1 MTKFYET
8 VLSVLKQDNRFY
20 TEDGVLLRNAVYEA
34 AMQMDTNLIHLLL
47 ANELTKEHFF
57 KEVDGIAVFDKVGF
71 GWVVNNREF
80 LPDSYTRFKNKI
92 GLANERGEDIFS
104 IDNVELVFPYKDCVL
119 EGGQTTEEQ
128 KKGEIFYNETLASD
142 EVDRL
147 LYPKCFTSPILYDKN
162 GAKRINGVSEHDN
175 LIIKGNN
182 LLALASLKKKYAG
195 VIKCIY
201 IDPPY
206 YFIENKSGD
215 TFGYNS
221 NFKLSTW
228 LTFMKNRLSI
238 AKELLSAEGTIWISV
253 GKDGQHYLKVLAD
266 DIFGADCFVADIAWQ
281 KTYSPRN
288 DAHGISSE
296 IESILVYSKRPS
308 WQPYKL
314 PRTAKMNSVYKNPD
328 NDYTLWRTSDAFA
341 PSAATHQGMV
351 YAIQHPVTGELIYPY
366 NGACWPLEQNS
377 MLREM
382 SNWADYK
389 FEDINDDE
397 RRAQVCGLPA
407 DSVRKNVKAI
417 MLAEPLE
424 SARKKALAI
433 IERGQ
438 WPKFFFT
445 KDGYGGIA
453 RKTYLNDSKG
463 KVVTNFWSFEQV
475 GHTDEAKK
483 EIVTIFDDKAFATP
497 KPERLIMQILQVA
510 TKPGDLVLDYHLGSG
525 TTCSVAHKMGRQY
538 IGIEQMD
545 YIKSLA
551 VNRLRFAISGGKSGI
566 SEIVEWTGG
575 GSFVYC
581 ELAKA
586 NQNFVDE
593 IQTVTT
599 TEGIEDIYSRIIK
612 TGFISS
618 KVNPKDIDANA
629 EDFYALS
636 LDNQKRFLMEL
647 LDKNLLY
654 VNYCD
659 IDDEEYGIS
668 AEDKAFTR
676 SFYGEV

>member
-8 VLSVLKQDNRFY
+8 VLNVLKQDNRFF

-34 AMQMDTNLIHLLL
+34 AMQMDTNLVRLLL
-47 ANELTKEHFF
+47 SNEITKGHFF

-92 GLANERGEDIFS
+92 GLTN
-104 IDNVELVFPYKDCVL
+104 DNGNVISATGDVELVFPYKDCVL

-128 KKGEIFYNETLASD
+128 KNGEIFYNETLAPD

-147 LYPKCFTSPILYDKN
+147 LYPKCFTSPVLYDEDGVK
-162 GAKRINGVSEHDN
+162 GINSVSENDN

-195 VIKCIY
+195 LVKCIY

-238 AKELLSAEGTIWISV
+238 ARELLSDQGTIWISV

-266 DIFGADCFVADIAWQ
+266 DIFGVDCFVADIAWQ

-296 IESILVYSKRPS
+296 IESILVYSKKPN

-328 NDYTLWRTSDAFA
+328 NDHTLWRTSDAFA

-351 YAIQHPVTGELIYPY
+351 YAIQHPITGELIYPY
-366 NGACWPLEQNS
+366 NGACWPLEQSS
-377 MLREM
+377 MLCEM
-382 SNWADYK
+382 SNWAKYNL
-389 FEDINDDE
+389 EDINDDE
-397 RRAQVCGLPA
+397 RRAQVCGVPA

-417 MLAEPLE
+417 MLAESLE
-424 SARKKALAI
+424 TAKEKSLAI

-445 KDGYGGIA
+445 KNGYGGIA
-453 RKTYLNDSKG
+453 RKTYLDDSKG

-483 EIVTIFDDKAFATP
+483 EIVSIFDDKAFATP

-510 TKPGDLVLDYHLGSG
+510 TRQGDLVLDYHLGSG

-551 VNRLRFAISGGKSGI
+551 VNRLRFDITGGKCGI
-566 SEIVEWTGG
+566 SETLEWAGG

-593 IQTVTT
+593 IQAATTV
-599 TEGIEDIYSRIIK
+599 EEIKDIYSRIIK

-629 EDFYALS
+629 EEFYALS
-636 LDNQKRFLMEL
+636 IENQKRFLMEL

-668 AEDKAFTR
+668 DEDKAFTR